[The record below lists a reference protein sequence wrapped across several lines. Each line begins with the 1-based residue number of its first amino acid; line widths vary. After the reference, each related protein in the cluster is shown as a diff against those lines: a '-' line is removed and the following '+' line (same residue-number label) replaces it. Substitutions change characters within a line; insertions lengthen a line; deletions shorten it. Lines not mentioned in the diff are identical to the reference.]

1 MTTSIHISGLS
12 FFSTDDQLRQTFA
25 PFGTVMFAQVLRD
38 PLGHSLGLG
47 IVHMSRPEE
56 VEKIFS
62 AQQRFE
68 VGGMHVDI
76 WEPSD
81 PHDRQSGR
89 TVSYNYYTSTPAAQP
104 VLDTRNAQD
113 QKSAS
118 FLARP
123 IHYLI
128 RAIRPVW
135 RSGH

>member
-1 MTTSIHISGLS
+1 MTTGIHISGLS
-12 FFSTDDQLRQTFA
+12 FICTDEELLQTFA

-68 VGGMHVDI
+68 VAGMHVDI

-81 PHDRQSGR
+81 PHDKQSGR
-89 TVSYNYYTSTPAAQP
+89 TVSYNYRSTPAARP
-104 VLDTRNAQD
+104 VLDTRTAPG
-113 QKSAS
+113 QKSPS

-123 IHYLI
+123 VRRLI
-128 RAIRPVW
+128 QAIRPIW